1 MKKTVGVITNDE
13 YLFNKIRLAA
23 LDYAEVFRAE
33 AGTPTERFDRLIA
46 DVDFA
51 DAPAGALSVS
61 RKIECD
67 MPIPFSFSALRD
79 AIMGARSAPLV
90 LSEDEKCA
98 FLFGEKIA
106 LTELEF
112 ELLSKLM
119 ERDDFTSREELLS
132 ALWQDEATGSVLNVY
147 IHYLREKLEVGGE
160 KIIVSSRRQG
170 YRINEKFRKAD

>member
-67 MPIPFSFSALRD
+67 MPIPFSFAKN
-79 AIMGARSAPLV
+79 I
-90 LSEDEKCA
+90 
-98 FLFGEKIA
+98 
-106 LTELEF
+106 
-112 ELLSKLM
+112 
-119 ERDDFTSREELLS
+119 
-132 ALWQDEATGSVLNVY
+132 
-147 IHYLREKLEVGGE
+147 
-160 KIIVSSRRQG
+160 
-170 YRINEKFRKAD
+170 